1 MQNTDKGRKITNAAT
16 STSRA
21 VAQTSKAVGGVL
33 SQAKGALSQWWNA
46 IHPVET
52 SEAAE
57 MGEEALNGMR
67 MSEIDLSS
75 SDGE

>member
-1 MQNTDKGRKITNAAT
+1 MQNTDKGRKITNAAA

-21 VAQTSKAVGGVL
+21 VVQTSKAVGGVL